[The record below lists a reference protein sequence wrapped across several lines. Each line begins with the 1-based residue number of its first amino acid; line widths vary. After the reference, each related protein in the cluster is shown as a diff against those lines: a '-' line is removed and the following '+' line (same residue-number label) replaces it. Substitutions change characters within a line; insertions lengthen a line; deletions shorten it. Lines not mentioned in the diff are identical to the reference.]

1 MEDQLVWKEEFNIG
15 VEIIDKEHQRLF
27 SIINRLSALSEE
39 ERKSRRV
46 CEEGIRFFYEHAIRH
61 FADEEKYME
70 SIHYERLE
78 VHKRIHRDFREGIL
92 PALEEE
98 LRKAD
103 YSSQAVDH
111 FLAVCSGWLIGH
123 TLTEDHAIIGGK
135 IGQWEDLLPEEEL
148 EAMKK

>member
-1 MEDQLVWKEEFNIG
+1 MEDQLVWKEDFNIG

-78 VHKRIHRDFREGIL
+78 VHKRIHRDF
-92 PALEEE
+92 
-98 LRKAD
+98 
-103 YSSQAVDH
+103 
-111 FLAVCSGWLIGH
+111 
-123 TLTEDHAIIGGK
+123 
-135 IGQWEDLLPEEEL
+135 
-148 EAMKK
+148 